1 MFAQRAPRAGL
12 ISSPGGTGGVGKAES
27 DVLGQGRPWPSLG
40 WGGPHCA
47 FHLCLFLGVYA
58 SRLGDAELVPCPAGR
73 RVDFLSGTPL
83 GVGGVISS
91 EGHCMVG
98 QVHRCSEVRPVGW
111 WGPKRNWITQG
122 PGWGWDGGT

>member
-12 ISSPGGTGGVGKAES
+12 ISSPGETGSVGKAES
-27 DVLGQGRPWPSLG
+27 DVLGQGRPGPSLR

-47 FHLCLFLGVYA
+47 FNLCLFLGLYA

-73 RVDFLSGTPL
+73 RVDFLSGTFL
-83 GVGGVISS
+83 AGGGVGGMLSS

-98 QVHRCSEVRPVGW
+98 
-111 WGPKRNWITQG
+111 
-122 PGWGWDGGT
+122 